1 LFNYKAILRPFC
13 VLDEVIGLAVT
24 LADIRNNKD
33 FSYLIQ
39 RANDYLAKLGYT
51 EHGIRHVSYVAST
64 TGRILRELGYPDRYV
79 ELGEIAGYL
88 HDIGNMHNRKFH
100 GPHGA
105 SLVYTEL
112 RRMNMPLEE
121 ICEIT
126 MAIANHEEE
135 IGVPA
140 TPLTA
145 ALIIADKSD
154 AHRTRV
160 RQRRPNRDIHDRVNL
175 AITDSKVL
183 VDASARV
190 ITLDIQFD
198 SSMCQIMDYFEIYL
212 KRMEMCKE
220 AASTLNCRF
229 QLVINGLELL
239 GRVEEDFGI
248 REEPGMMLRKTS

>member
-1 LFNYKAILRPFC
+1 MIPLL
-13 VLDEVIGLAVT
+13 LS
-24 LADIRNNKD
+24 LADIRNNE
-33 FSYLIQ
+33 SLSHLIQ
-39 RANDYLAKLGYT
+39 RSNDYLAKLGYT
-51 EHGIRHVSYVAST
+51 EHGIRHVSYVSKT
-64 TGRILRELGYPDRYV
+64 TGRILRELDYGARYV

-88 HDIGNMHNRKFH
+88 HDVGNMHNRKFH
-100 GPHGA
+100 GPQGA

-112 RRMNMPLEE
+112 RRLGMPLEE

-135 IGVPA
+135 IGIPA

-160 RQRRPNRDIHDRVNL
+160 RQKRPGRDIHDRVNL
-175 AITDSKVL
+175 AITDFAVK
-183 VDASARV
+183 VDASAKL

-212 KRMEMCKE
+212 KRMEMSKE
-220 AASTLNCRF
+220 AASTLGCRF

-239 GRVEEDFGI
+239 GNVEMDAHT
-248 REEPGMMLRKTS
+248 EEELGAILRKTS

>member
-1 LFNYKAILRPFC
+1 MQFPL
-13 VLDEVIGLAVT
+13 T
-24 LADIRNNKD
+24 LADIRSNESL
-33 FSYLIQ
+33 SYLIQ

-51 EHGIRHVSYVAST
+51 EHGIRHVSYVSST
-64 TGRILRELGYPDRYV
+64 TGRILRELGYPERYC

-105 SLVYTEL
+105 NLVYTEL
-112 RRMNMPLEE
+112 RRMDMPLEE

-135 IGVPA
+135 IGIAA

-160 RQRRPNRDIHDRVNL
+160 RQKRPGRDIHDRVNL
-175 AITDSKVL
+175 AITDSKVE
-183 VDASARV
+183 VDADTRI
-190 ITLDIQFD
+190 ITLDIEFD
-198 SSMCQIMDYFEIYL
+198 TSMCQIMDYFKIYL
-212 KRMEMCKE
+212 KRMEMCQE
-220 AASTLNCRF
+220 AAATLNCDF
-229 QLVINGLELL
+229 QLVINGLQLIGEVAEDSKIAEEL
-239 GRVEEDFGI
+239 GVA
-248 REEPGMMLRKTS
+248 LRKTS

>member
-1 LFNYKAILRPFC
+1 MPLS
-13 VLDEVIGLAVT
+13 
-24 LADIRNNKD
+24 LADVGDNKSL
-33 FSYLIQ
+33 SYLIE
-39 RANDYLAKLGYT
+39 RANDYLSTLGYT
-51 EHGIRHVSYVAST
+51 EHGIRHVTYVSQT
-64 TGRILRELGYPDRYV
+64 TGRILRELAYDQRYV

-88 HDIGNMHNRKFH
+88 HDVGNMHNRKFH

-112 RRMNMPLEE
+112 RRMDMPLEE

-126 MAIANHEEE
+126 MAIANHEED
-135 IGVPA
+135 IGIAA

-160 RQRRPNRDIHDRVNL
+160 RQKRPGRDIHDRVNL
-175 AITDSKVL
+175 AITDSKVE
-183 VDASARV
+183 VDAKVKA
-190 ITLDIQFD
+190 ITLDIEFD

-220 AASTLNCRF
+220 AAIKLGCRF
-229 QLVINGLELL
+229 RLVINGLELL
-239 GRVEEDFGI
+239 GLVPDDRGVS
-248 REEPGMMLRKTS
+248 EEPGQALRKTS